1 MSEEDRLLWDSRYT
15 QGTPASTATAFP
27 LAPFAAHQGQ
37 FPNTGMALE
46 LACGRGEVG
55 VWFARI
61 GMTVM
66 GADVSSEAIRQARA
80 LAEWEGVAAQCRF
93 EVFDLDAGLP
103 PTAPVDLLICHNFR
117 SPDLYAAMQQR
128 LAPGGL
134 LAIVT
139 LSEVGAAPGRFRAQ
153 PGELAVAFTG
163 LTTICTGEGE
173 GRAWLLARKP

>member
-1 MSEEDRLLWDSRYT
+1 MSEEDSCLWDSRYV
-15 QGTPASTATAFP
+15 QGTPASAATAYP
-27 LAPFAAHQGQ
+27 LTPFADHQGQ
-37 FPNTGMALE
+37 FPTTGLTLE
-46 LACGRGEVG
+46 LACGRGEAA
-55 VWFARI
+55 VWFARA
-61 GMTVM
+61 GMSVV
-66 GADVSSEAIRQARA
+66 GVDVSPEAISLARE
-80 LAEWEGVAAQCRF
+80 LAAKEGVAAQCHF

-139 LSEVGAAPGRFRAQ
+139 LSEVGAAPGRFRAK
-153 PGELAVAFTG
+153 PGELAAAFTG
-163 LTTICTGEGE
+163 LTTVYTSEGE